1 MFTTKRFARKS
12 YYNKKTW
19 IFSSTQGSKT
29 TNKQKLKVVDI
40 SRQKELDADPK
51 AIKPK

>member
-1 MFTTKRFARKS
+1 MFITKRFARKS

-19 IFSSTQGSKT
+19 IFSTTQRSKT
-29 TNKQKLKVVDI
+29 TNRQKLKVVDI

-51 AIKPK
+51 AISQK